1 MSKSLLPPRNIVK
14 RGLLMDFIASPTWW
28 HFSPSVCSHL
38 CSPFRWGLRQ
48 RKAEEKL
55 MTPETWCIKQG
66 NIQSQCI
73 WHAAAYGSLVS
84 MAENS
89 GGWQIPAPEAL
100 IQTPPYSTE
109 PTGKPLSW
117 NEGGEWW
124 GQERGWEMCILS
136 NFWVGF
142 SFFCSLTG
150 FEGNTSCLVT
160 AHLLWRRCSPMSCK
174 SYFHEK
180 HPKSHRT
187 HCYVGMAPL
196 FSFTA
201 ESEATLAG

>member
-1 MSKSLLPPRNIVK
+1 
-14 RGLLMDFIASPTWW
+14 
-28 HFSPSVCSHL
+28 
-38 CSPFRWGLRQ
+38 
-48 RKAEEKL
+48 
-55 MTPETWCIKQG
+55 MTPESWCIKQG
-66 NIQSQCI
+66 IAHSQCI
-73 WHAAAYGSLVS
+73 RHAAAYGSLVS

-100 IQTPPYSTE
+100 IQTPSYSTV

-142 SFFCSLTG
+142 SFFCSLMG

-160 AHLLWRRCSPMSCK
+160 AQQLWRSCSPLNLKLSSHTSMKNILNLTKDAVLWAWHPSFPLQQKIKLHLLD
-174 SYFHEK
+174 EK
-180 HPKSHRT
+180 ENQIAMIFMQKWPKT
-187 HCYVGMAPL
+187 KAQVGKLSNYWATTAFIPL
-196 FSFTA
+196 FQNKCFSV
-201 ESEATLAG
+201 